1 MDHAPHLYSATA
13 AAEHECALTRPE
25 RRRRVWRVAP
35 PAATGSFGELLARL
49 DAHSGGESTD
59 PERALLLSVLRIV
72 EIDTRSGNTHGMR
85 SRVKRELAR
94 AVAGLPSAG

>member
-1 MDHAPHLYSATA
+1 MDHAPRLYSASA

-25 RRRRVWRVAP
+25 RRRRVCRVEP
-35 PAATGSFGELLARL
+35 PAATGSFGELLVRL
-49 DAHSGGESTD
+49 DARSGGGWTD

-94 AVAGLPSAG
+94 ALARFPSAG